1 MRMSNVTCDR
11 CNGKGWL
18 EQFKN
23 VNGGECFK
31 CNASGIIG
39 GTVKLPKPKF
49 NTYSDEAALKNAFKR
64 INNERAEKRKA
75 FLEWKAEEEGKERE
89 HQEYLANEYESFTWD
104 D

>member
-1 MRMSNVTCDR
+1 MSMSNVTCDR

-64 INNERAEKRKA
+64 INNERAERKVKIQA
-75 FLEWKAEEEGKERE
+75 VKESDAKLTEEMNNDEF
-89 HQEYLANEYESFTWD
+89 ESFKW
-104 D
+104 